1 MESQQMEEEGNMG
14 NVGEVGEVG
23 FKRPPVQSRFRKGSS
38 GNPKGRPRGTKNLR
52 TDLTEVLQERITV
65 TEGDRKKRMS
75 KQRAI
80 VMTLVT
86 KTLRGDLRSA
96 NTLLNTMFRTL
107 GNADAADDVEQPLD
121 ANEQE
126 LLAAIE
132 ARRQWKA
139 EPATQPAVQPDK
151 SGSQPDFEPDKSGS
165 QS

>member
-1 MESQQMEEEGNMG
+1 MEPQQMEEEGKMG
-14 NVGEVGEVG
+14 NVGGVGEVG
-23 FKRPPVQSRFRKGSS
+23 YKRPPVHSRFRPGRS
-38 GNPKGRPRGTKNLR
+38 GNPKGRPKGAKNLK
-52 TDLTEVLQERITV
+52 TDLNEVLQERITV
-65 TEGDRKKRMS
+65 TEGDHKKRMS

-80 VMTLVT
+80 VMTLVA
-86 KTLRGDLRSA
+86 KTLKGDLRSA

-132 ARRQWKA
+132 ARRQRKA
-139 EPATQPAVQPDK
+139 EPATTSEVPSDQN
-151 SGSQPDFEPDKSGS
+151 GSQPDVEPDKSGS